1 MTCPKVLTNITQCL
15 REDDETFEADAA
27 KANSASAASTLP
39 SMLHTSIFVLLTWWM
54 LQTLG

>member
-1 MTCPKVLTNITQCL
+1 MTCPNVLTDITKCK

-39 SMLHTSIFVLLTWWM
+39 SMLPTSILALLMWWM